1 MTQTVK
7 VYKNLHNKNFTVKS
21 STESDSNANNF
32 VLQNVV
38 VNTDNSGVH
47 FQGAPVYIEMIA
59 LKNELYFNSDLRKY
73 LFKQTNEEFIG
84 ADYVYFN
91 NGVVYIVASI
101 EKTKNMR
108 IKERKVKK

>member
-1 MTQTVK
+1 MENVVK
-7 VYKNLHNKNFTVKS
+7 VYKNLHNKNFTVLN
-21 STESDSNANNF
+21 EEQSDTNANNF
-32 VLQNVV
+32 VLSNVK
-38 VNTDNSGVH
+38 VNKDSSGVH
-47 FQGAPVYIEMIA
+47 FQGAPIYIEMIA
-59 LKNELYFNSDLRKY
+59 LKNELYFNSDLKKY